1 MKFYCEYIILFQIDQ
16 KSKYCSQSPP
26 RPESLMFESIMTN
39 LDMELADSE
48 NNNGPCSMNI
58 RTRNKKKKR
67 RAADNSVKKF
77 EGNFFICFL
86 AVEVRRFMVFLGKHN
101 LKSLI
106 IFVG

>member
-1 MKFYCEYIILFQIDQ
+1 MIDIDQ

-77 EGNFFICFL
+77 EDLYTATGEILGNGACA
-86 AVEVRRFMVFLGKHN
+86 AVKTYKKKHN
-101 LKSLI
+101 EQRI
-106 IFVG
+106 CC